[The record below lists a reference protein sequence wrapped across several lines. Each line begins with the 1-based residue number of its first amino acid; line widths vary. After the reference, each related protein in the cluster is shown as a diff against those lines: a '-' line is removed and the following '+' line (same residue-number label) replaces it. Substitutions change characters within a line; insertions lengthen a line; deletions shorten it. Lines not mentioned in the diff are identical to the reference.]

1 VRISFSFLFFF
12 NNKDMPLEDV
22 SVSLS
27 RLALAKAIKTPDGN
41 EQEAEPWSKSV
52 IFHQP
57 HINQNMRNTI
67 VNPQSNGQARVK
79 GNKYQNYR
87 PQQHQQQQQQQQAPP
102 MIRARSNEKPISSSS
117 SSASSFHNK
126 SSKYSSLSFFFLD
139 P

>member
-1 VRISFSFLFFF
+1 
-12 NNKDMPLEDV
+12 MPLEDV

-87 PQQHQQQQQQQQAPP
+87 PQQHQQQQQQQQQAPP

-126 SSKYSSLSFFFLD
+126 SSKYSSLSFFFFFF
-139 P
+139 